1 MPFSLYPLGRTR
13 LSLLG
18 EGGVRGQ
25 GQSRFFLFRSRKGC
39 QGEAGVLTGDGCL
52 LIIGHESWFG
62 REVVRG
68 GKKRARVGP
77 KLWAFWNLFGIEK
90 LERR

>member
-1 MPFSLYPLGRTR
+1 LGEPVF
-13 LSLLG
+13 SLLG
-18 EGGVRGQ
+18 EGGVRGK
-25 GQSRFFLFRSRKGC
+25 GEVVFFRFPLRKGC

-52 LIIGHESWFG
+52 LIMGHESWSG